1 MKFIVTRELGR
12 LARWL
17 RILGFDTAYFNQ
29 GGSGSLIIQALR
41 EERIVI
47 TRNQRLSRTSGVRTL
62 FIETQTVREQIK
74 EVYARL
80 RIPSGSERM
89 FSRCII
95 CNREL
100 ERVAK
105 EAAKGQVPPYVFETQ
120 QDFLRCPCCRRIYWQ
135 GTHWGNVQQIVK
147 EIGPPWNS

>member
-1 MKFIVTRELGR
+1 MKFIVTRELGK

-17 RILGFDTAYFNQ
+17 RIFGFDTVYFSQ

-47 TRNQRLSRTSGVRTL
+47 TRNQRLSKTSGVRTL
-62 FIETQTVREQIK
+62 FIEAQTVREQIK

-89 FSRCII
+89 FSRCVL
-95 CNREL
+95 CNLEL
-100 ERVAK
+100 ERIAK
-105 EAAKGQVPPYVFETQ
+105 EQIQGQVPPYVFETQ
-120 QDFLRCPCCRRIYWQ
+120 QDFLRCPCCQRIYWQ
-135 GTHWGNVQQIVK
+135 GTHWGNVHQMVK